1 MESGAKRL
9 VVGLGN
15 PGPRYR
21 ETRHNAGFMV
31 VDRLSERWE
40 VPFAREKFDAVF
52 GIGTFGQ
59 IPVILAKPTTY
70 MNRSGLAVGSLA
82 RFFGIEKG
90 SLLIIHDEIDL
101 PFGTIKIKEKGG
113 TGGHKG
119 LESIMET
126 FGSGEFDRLRL
137 GMGRPGPETEV
148 ASHVLGRFREEERK
162 LLDPLWDLAGDA
174 VESILLLGTREAMNR
189 YNNKQVIL

>member
-1 MESGAKRL
+1 
-9 VVGLGN
+9 
-15 PGPRYR
+15 
-21 ETRHNAGFMV
+21 
-31 VDRLSERWE
+31 
-40 VPFAREKFDAVF
+40 
-52 GIGTFGQ
+52 
-59 IPVILAKPTTY
+59 
-70 MNRSGLAVGSLA
+70 VGSLA